1 MFGELL
7 APQYL
12 RWLLDGFLLT
22 LGLALLSCLLATL
35 IGAPLAIARLSRRRL
50 LSWPA
55 RAYLALFRNTP
66 LLVQLFFWYFGVPA
80 LLPEALVSWLNTP
93 HETPLL
99 DWPSFEFLA
108 GAWGL
113 TLYTSA
119 FVAEEFRAGI
129 ASVRPEQRAAGL
141 ALGLTQRQVW
151 RVVVLPQALRT
162 ALPPLLGQYM
172 NALKNSSLAMAIG
185 LAELSYAS
193 RQVETETFKTFQAFG
208 IATLLY
214 IGAIAL
220 IEAFGQALQQT
231 RRYRQEVPEMD
242 FSVISDNLS
251 YLLLGAYPDGPL
263 GGAALTLLLASL
275 SGLASAVLGLVL
287 GVALAVLPGKP
298 RLLLVALL
306 GFFRAIPVLMLIFWT
321 YFLLPIVFHVDVP
334 ALATVV
340 CALSLIGGAYLA
352 HSVYA
357 GIHSLPAGQWAAA
370 RALGLRPW
378 QVLRLVILPQA
389 LPVMLPSFLNQW
401 VSLIKDTSL
410 AYVIGVGELSF
421 VATQVSNRVMV
432 HPTEIFLFVALL
444 YFLLCTS
451 LDLAAAFLARRRRAE
466 RRPVAQASPRAR
478 A

>member
-55 RAYLALFRNTP
+55 RANLALFRNTP

-231 RRYRQEVPEMD
+231 RRYRQ
-242 FSVISDNLS
+242 
-251 YLLLGAYPDGPL
+251 
-263 GGAALTLLLASL
+263 GGA
-275 SGLASAVLGLVL
+275 
-287 GVALAVLPGKP
+287 
-298 RLLLVALL
+298 
-306 GFFRAIPVLMLIFWT
+306 
-321 YFLLPIVFHVDVP
+321 
-334 ALATVV
+334 
-340 CALSLIGGAYLA
+340 
-352 HSVYA
+352 
-357 GIHSLPAGQWAAA
+357 
-370 RALGLRPW
+370 
-378 QVLRLVILPQA
+378 
-389 LPVMLPSFLNQW
+389 
-401 VSLIKDTSL
+401 
-410 AYVIGVGELSF
+410 
-421 VATQVSNRVMV
+421 
-432 HPTEIFLFVALL
+432 
-444 YFLLCTS
+444 
-451 LDLAAAFLARRRRAE
+451 
-466 RRPVAQASPRAR
+466 
-478 A
+478 

>member
-1 MFGELL
+1 MP
-7 APQYL
+7 ARHPD
-12 RWLLDGFLLT
+12 R
-22 LGLALLSCLLATL
+22 C
-35 IGAPLAIARLSRRRL
+35 PLAIARLSRRRL

-231 RRYRQEVPEMD
+231 RRYRQ
-242 FSVISDNLS
+242 
-251 YLLLGAYPDGPL
+251 
-263 GGAALTLLLASL
+263 GGA
-275 SGLASAVLGLVL
+275 
-287 GVALAVLPGKP
+287 
-298 RLLLVALL
+298 
-306 GFFRAIPVLMLIFWT
+306 
-321 YFLLPIVFHVDVP
+321 
-334 ALATVV
+334 
-340 CALSLIGGAYLA
+340 
-352 HSVYA
+352 
-357 GIHSLPAGQWAAA
+357 
-370 RALGLRPW
+370 
-378 QVLRLVILPQA
+378 
-389 LPVMLPSFLNQW
+389 
-401 VSLIKDTSL
+401 
-410 AYVIGVGELSF
+410 
-421 VATQVSNRVMV
+421 
-432 HPTEIFLFVALL
+432 
-444 YFLLCTS
+444 
-451 LDLAAAFLARRRRAE
+451 
-466 RRPVAQASPRAR
+466 
-478 A
+478 

>member
-35 IGAPLAIARLSRRRL
+35 IGAPPAIARLSRRRL

-151 RVVVLPQALRT
+151 REVVLPQALRT

-231 RRYRQEVPEMD
+231 RRYRQ
-242 FSVISDNLS
+242 
-251 YLLLGAYPDGPL
+251 
-263 GGAALTLLLASL
+263 GGA
-275 SGLASAVLGLVL
+275 
-287 GVALAVLPGKP
+287 
-298 RLLLVALL
+298 
-306 GFFRAIPVLMLIFWT
+306 
-321 YFLLPIVFHVDVP
+321 
-334 ALATVV
+334 
-340 CALSLIGGAYLA
+340 
-352 HSVYA
+352 
-357 GIHSLPAGQWAAA
+357 
-370 RALGLRPW
+370 
-378 QVLRLVILPQA
+378 
-389 LPVMLPSFLNQW
+389 
-401 VSLIKDTSL
+401 
-410 AYVIGVGELSF
+410 
-421 VATQVSNRVMV
+421 
-432 HPTEIFLFVALL
+432 
-444 YFLLCTS
+444 
-451 LDLAAAFLARRRRAE
+451 
-466 RRPVAQASPRAR
+466 
-478 A
+478 

>member
-151 RVVVLPQALRT
+151 REVVLPQALRT

-185 LAELSYAS
+185 LAELSYTS

-231 RRYRQEVPEMD
+231 RRYRQ
-242 FSVISDNLS
+242 
-251 YLLLGAYPDGPL
+251 
-263 GGAALTLLLASL
+263 GGA
-275 SGLASAVLGLVL
+275 
-287 GVALAVLPGKP
+287 
-298 RLLLVALL
+298 
-306 GFFRAIPVLMLIFWT
+306 
-321 YFLLPIVFHVDVP
+321 
-334 ALATVV
+334 
-340 CALSLIGGAYLA
+340 
-352 HSVYA
+352 
-357 GIHSLPAGQWAAA
+357 
-370 RALGLRPW
+370 
-378 QVLRLVILPQA
+378 
-389 LPVMLPSFLNQW
+389 
-401 VSLIKDTSL
+401 
-410 AYVIGVGELSF
+410 
-421 VATQVSNRVMV
+421 
-432 HPTEIFLFVALL
+432 
-444 YFLLCTS
+444 
-451 LDLAAAFLARRRRAE
+451 
-466 RRPVAQASPRAR
+466 
-478 A
+478 

>member
-93 HETPLL
+93 HGTPLL

-151 RVVVLPQALRT
+151 REVVLPQALRT

-231 RRYRQEVPEMD
+231 RRYRQ
-242 FSVISDNLS
+242 
-251 YLLLGAYPDGPL
+251 
-263 GGAALTLLLASL
+263 GGA
-275 SGLASAVLGLVL
+275 
-287 GVALAVLPGKP
+287 
-298 RLLLVALL
+298 
-306 GFFRAIPVLMLIFWT
+306 
-321 YFLLPIVFHVDVP
+321 
-334 ALATVV
+334 
-340 CALSLIGGAYLA
+340 
-352 HSVYA
+352 
-357 GIHSLPAGQWAAA
+357 
-370 RALGLRPW
+370 
-378 QVLRLVILPQA
+378 
-389 LPVMLPSFLNQW
+389 
-401 VSLIKDTSL
+401 
-410 AYVIGVGELSF
+410 
-421 VATQVSNRVMV
+421 
-432 HPTEIFLFVALL
+432 
-444 YFLLCTS
+444 
-451 LDLAAAFLARRRRAE
+451 
-466 RRPVAQASPRAR
+466 
-478 A
+478 

>member
-35 IGAPLAIARLSRRRL
+35 IGAPLAIAR

-231 RRYRQEVPEMD
+231 RRYRQ
-242 FSVISDNLS
+242 
-251 YLLLGAYPDGPL
+251 
-263 GGAALTLLLASL
+263 GGA
-275 SGLASAVLGLVL
+275 
-287 GVALAVLPGKP
+287 
-298 RLLLVALL
+298 
-306 GFFRAIPVLMLIFWT
+306 
-321 YFLLPIVFHVDVP
+321 
-334 ALATVV
+334 
-340 CALSLIGGAYLA
+340 
-352 HSVYA
+352 
-357 GIHSLPAGQWAAA
+357 
-370 RALGLRPW
+370 
-378 QVLRLVILPQA
+378 
-389 LPVMLPSFLNQW
+389 
-401 VSLIKDTSL
+401 
-410 AYVIGVGELSF
+410 
-421 VATQVSNRVMV
+421 
-432 HPTEIFLFVALL
+432 
-444 YFLLCTS
+444 
-451 LDLAAAFLARRRRAE
+451 
-466 RRPVAQASPRAR
+466 
-478 A
+478 

>member
-50 LSWPA
+50 LSSPA

-231 RRYRQEVPEMD
+231 RRYRQ
-242 FSVISDNLS
+242 
-251 YLLLGAYPDGPL
+251 
-263 GGAALTLLLASL
+263 GGA
-275 SGLASAVLGLVL
+275 
-287 GVALAVLPGKP
+287 
-298 RLLLVALL
+298 
-306 GFFRAIPVLMLIFWT
+306 
-321 YFLLPIVFHVDVP
+321 
-334 ALATVV
+334 
-340 CALSLIGGAYLA
+340 
-352 HSVYA
+352 
-357 GIHSLPAGQWAAA
+357 
-370 RALGLRPW
+370 
-378 QVLRLVILPQA
+378 
-389 LPVMLPSFLNQW
+389 
-401 VSLIKDTSL
+401 
-410 AYVIGVGELSF
+410 
-421 VATQVSNRVMV
+421 
-432 HPTEIFLFVALL
+432 
-444 YFLLCTS
+444 
-451 LDLAAAFLARRRRAE
+451 
-466 RRPVAQASPRAR
+466 
-478 A
+478 

>member
-119 FVAEEFRAGI
+119 FVAKEFRAGI

-151 RVVVLPQALRT
+151 REVVLPQALRT

-231 RRYRQEVPEMD
+231 RRYRQ
-242 FSVISDNLS
+242 
-251 YLLLGAYPDGPL
+251 
-263 GGAALTLLLASL
+263 GGA
-275 SGLASAVLGLVL
+275 
-287 GVALAVLPGKP
+287 
-298 RLLLVALL
+298 
-306 GFFRAIPVLMLIFWT
+306 
-321 YFLLPIVFHVDVP
+321 
-334 ALATVV
+334 
-340 CALSLIGGAYLA
+340 
-352 HSVYA
+352 
-357 GIHSLPAGQWAAA
+357 
-370 RALGLRPW
+370 
-378 QVLRLVILPQA
+378 
-389 LPVMLPSFLNQW
+389 
-401 VSLIKDTSL
+401 
-410 AYVIGVGELSF
+410 
-421 VATQVSNRVMV
+421 
-432 HPTEIFLFVALL
+432 
-444 YFLLCTS
+444 
-451 LDLAAAFLARRRRAE
+451 
-466 RRPVAQASPRAR
+466 
-478 A
+478 

>member
-1 MFGELL
+1 MP
-7 APQYL
+7 ARHPD
-12 RWLLDGFLLT
+12 RR
-22 LGLALLSCLLATL
+22 
-35 IGAPLAIARLSRRRL
+35 PLAIARLSRRRL

-151 RVVVLPQALRT
+151 RVVVLPQACARLCRRCS
-162 ALPPLLGQYM
+162 GQYM

-231 RRYRQEVPEMD
+231 RRYRQ
-242 FSVISDNLS
+242 
-251 YLLLGAYPDGPL
+251 
-263 GGAALTLLLASL
+263 GGA
-275 SGLASAVLGLVL
+275 
-287 GVALAVLPGKP
+287 
-298 RLLLVALL
+298 
-306 GFFRAIPVLMLIFWT
+306 
-321 YFLLPIVFHVDVP
+321 
-334 ALATVV
+334 
-340 CALSLIGGAYLA
+340 
-352 HSVYA
+352 
-357 GIHSLPAGQWAAA
+357 
-370 RALGLRPW
+370 
-378 QVLRLVILPQA
+378 
-389 LPVMLPSFLNQW
+389 
-401 VSLIKDTSL
+401 
-410 AYVIGVGELSF
+410 
-421 VATQVSNRVMV
+421 
-432 HPTEIFLFVALL
+432 
-444 YFLLCTS
+444 
-451 LDLAAAFLARRRRAE
+451 
-466 RRPVAQASPRAR
+466 
-478 A
+478 

>member
-214 IGAIAL
+214 IGTIAL

-231 RRYRQEVPEMD
+231 RRYRQ
-242 FSVISDNLS
+242 
-251 YLLLGAYPDGPL
+251 
-263 GGAALTLLLASL
+263 GGA
-275 SGLASAVLGLVL
+275 
-287 GVALAVLPGKP
+287 
-298 RLLLVALL
+298 
-306 GFFRAIPVLMLIFWT
+306 
-321 YFLLPIVFHVDVP
+321 
-334 ALATVV
+334 
-340 CALSLIGGAYLA
+340 
-352 HSVYA
+352 
-357 GIHSLPAGQWAAA
+357 
-370 RALGLRPW
+370 
-378 QVLRLVILPQA
+378 
-389 LPVMLPSFLNQW
+389 
-401 VSLIKDTSL
+401 
-410 AYVIGVGELSF
+410 
-421 VATQVSNRVMV
+421 
-432 HPTEIFLFVALL
+432 
-444 YFLLCTS
+444 
-451 LDLAAAFLARRRRAE
+451 
-466 RRPVAQASPRAR
+466 
-478 A
+478 

>member
-214 IGAIAL
+214 IGAIAR

-231 RRYRQEVPEMD
+231 RRYRQ
-242 FSVISDNLS
+242 
-251 YLLLGAYPDGPL
+251 
-263 GGAALTLLLASL
+263 GGA
-275 SGLASAVLGLVL
+275 
-287 GVALAVLPGKP
+287 
-298 RLLLVALL
+298 
-306 GFFRAIPVLMLIFWT
+306 
-321 YFLLPIVFHVDVP
+321 
-334 ALATVV
+334 
-340 CALSLIGGAYLA
+340 
-352 HSVYA
+352 
-357 GIHSLPAGQWAAA
+357 
-370 RALGLRPW
+370 
-378 QVLRLVILPQA
+378 
-389 LPVMLPSFLNQW
+389 
-401 VSLIKDTSL
+401 
-410 AYVIGVGELSF
+410 
-421 VATQVSNRVMV
+421 
-432 HPTEIFLFVALL
+432 
-444 YFLLCTS
+444 
-451 LDLAAAFLARRRRAE
+451 
-466 RRPVAQASPRAR
+466 
-478 A
+478 

>member
-141 ALGLTQRQVW
+141 ALVLTQRLVW
-151 RVVVLPQALRT
+151 RVVVLPQALRS

-231 RRYRQEVPEMD
+231 RRYRQ
-242 FSVISDNLS
+242 
-251 YLLLGAYPDGPL
+251 
-263 GGAALTLLLASL
+263 GGA
-275 SGLASAVLGLVL
+275 
-287 GVALAVLPGKP
+287 
-298 RLLLVALL
+298 
-306 GFFRAIPVLMLIFWT
+306 
-321 YFLLPIVFHVDVP
+321 
-334 ALATVV
+334 
-340 CALSLIGGAYLA
+340 
-352 HSVYA
+352 
-357 GIHSLPAGQWAAA
+357 
-370 RALGLRPW
+370 
-378 QVLRLVILPQA
+378 
-389 LPVMLPSFLNQW
+389 
-401 VSLIKDTSL
+401 
-410 AYVIGVGELSF
+410 
-421 VATQVSNRVMV
+421 
-432 HPTEIFLFVALL
+432 
-444 YFLLCTS
+444 
-451 LDLAAAFLARRRRAE
+451 
-466 RRPVAQASPRAR
+466 
-478 A
+478 

>member
-35 IGAPLAIARLSRRRL
+35 IGAPPWPSPGCRRRL

-231 RRYRQEVPEMD
+231 RRYRQ
-242 FSVISDNLS
+242 
-251 YLLLGAYPDGPL
+251 
-263 GGAALTLLLASL
+263 GGA
-275 SGLASAVLGLVL
+275 
-287 GVALAVLPGKP
+287 
-298 RLLLVALL
+298 
-306 GFFRAIPVLMLIFWT
+306 
-321 YFLLPIVFHVDVP
+321 
-334 ALATVV
+334 
-340 CALSLIGGAYLA
+340 
-352 HSVYA
+352 
-357 GIHSLPAGQWAAA
+357 
-370 RALGLRPW
+370 
-378 QVLRLVILPQA
+378 
-389 LPVMLPSFLNQW
+389 
-401 VSLIKDTSL
+401 
-410 AYVIGVGELSF
+410 
-421 VATQVSNRVMV
+421 
-432 HPTEIFLFVALL
+432 
-444 YFLLCTS
+444 
-451 LDLAAAFLARRRRAE
+451 
-466 RRPVAQASPRAR
+466 
-478 A
+478 

>member
-22 LGLALLSCLLATL
+22 LGLALFSCLLATL

-231 RRYRQEVPEMD
+231 RRYRQ
-242 FSVISDNLS
+242 
-251 YLLLGAYPDGPL
+251 
-263 GGAALTLLLASL
+263 GGA
-275 SGLASAVLGLVL
+275 
-287 GVALAVLPGKP
+287 
-298 RLLLVALL
+298 
-306 GFFRAIPVLMLIFWT
+306 
-321 YFLLPIVFHVDVP
+321 
-334 ALATVV
+334 
-340 CALSLIGGAYLA
+340 
-352 HSVYA
+352 
-357 GIHSLPAGQWAAA
+357 
-370 RALGLRPW
+370 
-378 QVLRLVILPQA
+378 
-389 LPVMLPSFLNQW
+389 
-401 VSLIKDTSL
+401 
-410 AYVIGVGELSF
+410 
-421 VATQVSNRVMV
+421 
-432 HPTEIFLFVALL
+432 
-444 YFLLCTS
+444 
-451 LDLAAAFLARRRRAE
+451 
-466 RRPVAQASPRAR
+466 
-478 A
+478 

>member
-193 RQVETETFKTFQAFG
+193 RQVETETFKTFQAFV
-208 IATLLY
+208 
-214 IGAIAL
+214 
-220 IEAFGQALQQT
+220 F
-231 RRYRQEVPEMD
+231 
-242 FSVISDNLS
+242 
-251 YLLLGAYPDGPL
+251 
-263 GGAALTLLLASL
+263 
-275 SGLASAVLGLVL
+275 
-287 GVALAVLPGKP
+287 
-298 RLLLVALL
+298 RL
-306 GFFRAIPVLMLIFWT
+306 
-321 YFLLPIVFHVDVP
+321 
-334 ALATVV
+334 
-340 CALSLIGGAYLA
+340 
-352 HSVYA
+352 
-357 GIHSLPAGQWAAA
+357 
-370 RALGLRPW
+370 
-378 QVLRLVILPQA
+378 
-389 LPVMLPSFLNQW
+389 
-401 VSLIKDTSL
+401 
-410 AYVIGVGELSF
+410 
-421 VATQVSNRVMV
+421 
-432 HPTEIFLFVALL
+432 
-444 YFLLCTS
+444 
-451 LDLAAAFLARRRRAE
+451 
-466 RRPVAQASPRAR
+466 RAR
-478 A
+478 IQVHST

>member
-1 MFGELL
+1 MP
-7 APQYL
+7 ARHPD
-12 RWLLDGFLLT
+12 RR
-22 LGLALLSCLLATL
+22 
-35 IGAPLAIARLSRRRL
+35 PLAIARLSRRRL

-80 LLPEALVSWLNTP
+80 LLPEALVNWLNTP

-231 RRYRQEVPEMD
+231 RRYRQ
-242 FSVISDNLS
+242 
-251 YLLLGAYPDGPL
+251 
-263 GGAALTLLLASL
+263 GGA
-275 SGLASAVLGLVL
+275 
-287 GVALAVLPGKP
+287 
-298 RLLLVALL
+298 
-306 GFFRAIPVLMLIFWT
+306 
-321 YFLLPIVFHVDVP
+321 
-334 ALATVV
+334 
-340 CALSLIGGAYLA
+340 
-352 HSVYA
+352 
-357 GIHSLPAGQWAAA
+357 
-370 RALGLRPW
+370 
-378 QVLRLVILPQA
+378 
-389 LPVMLPSFLNQW
+389 
-401 VSLIKDTSL
+401 
-410 AYVIGVGELSF
+410 
-421 VATQVSNRVMV
+421 
-432 HPTEIFLFVALL
+432 
-444 YFLLCTS
+444 
-451 LDLAAAFLARRRRAE
+451 
-466 RRPVAQASPRAR
+466 
-478 A
+478 

>member
-55 RAYLALFRNTP
+55 RAHLALFRNTP

-231 RRYRQEVPEMD
+231 RRYRQ
-242 FSVISDNLS
+242 
-251 YLLLGAYPDGPL
+251 
-263 GGAALTLLLASL
+263 GGA
-275 SGLASAVLGLVL
+275 
-287 GVALAVLPGKP
+287 
-298 RLLLVALL
+298 
-306 GFFRAIPVLMLIFWT
+306 
-321 YFLLPIVFHVDVP
+321 
-334 ALATVV
+334 
-340 CALSLIGGAYLA
+340 
-352 HSVYA
+352 
-357 GIHSLPAGQWAAA
+357 
-370 RALGLRPW
+370 
-378 QVLRLVILPQA
+378 
-389 LPVMLPSFLNQW
+389 
-401 VSLIKDTSL
+401 
-410 AYVIGVGELSF
+410 
-421 VATQVSNRVMV
+421 
-432 HPTEIFLFVALL
+432 
-444 YFLLCTS
+444 
-451 LDLAAAFLARRRRAE
+451 
-466 RRPVAQASPRAR
+466 
-478 A
+478 

>member
-80 LLPEALVSWLNTP
+80 LLSEALVSWLNTP

-108 GAWGL
+108 AAWGL

-220 IEAFGQALQQT
+220 IEAFGQALQH
-231 RRYRQEVPEMD
+231 D
-242 FSVISDNLS
+242 
-251 YLLLGAYPDGPL
+251 
-263 GGAALTLLLASL
+263 
-275 SGLASAVLGLVL
+275 
-287 GVALAVLPGKP
+287 
-298 RLLLVALL
+298 
-306 GFFRAIPVLMLIFWT
+306 
-321 YFLLPIVFHVDVP
+321 
-334 ALATVV
+334 
-340 CALSLIGGAYLA
+340 
-352 HSVYA
+352 
-357 GIHSLPAGQWAAA
+357 AA
-370 RALGLRPW
+370 REKYGR
-378 QVLRLVILPQA
+378 
-389 LPVMLPSFLNQW
+389 
-401 VSLIKDTSL
+401 
-410 AYVIGVGELSF
+410 
-421 VATQVSNRVMV
+421 
-432 HPTEIFLFVALL
+432 
-444 YFLLCTS
+444 
-451 LDLAAAFLARRRRAE
+451 
-466 RRPVAQASPRAR
+466 
-478 A
+478 

>member
-151 RVVVLPQALRT
+151 RAVVLPQALRT

-214 IGAIAL
+214 IGAITL
-220 IEAFGQALQQT
+220 IEAFGQVLQQT
-231 RRYRQEVPEMD
+231 RRYRQ
-242 FSVISDNLS
+242 
-251 YLLLGAYPDGPL
+251 
-263 GGAALTLLLASL
+263 GGA
-275 SGLASAVLGLVL
+275 
-287 GVALAVLPGKP
+287 
-298 RLLLVALL
+298 
-306 GFFRAIPVLMLIFWT
+306 
-321 YFLLPIVFHVDVP
+321 
-334 ALATVV
+334 
-340 CALSLIGGAYLA
+340 
-352 HSVYA
+352 
-357 GIHSLPAGQWAAA
+357 
-370 RALGLRPW
+370 
-378 QVLRLVILPQA
+378 
-389 LPVMLPSFLNQW
+389 
-401 VSLIKDTSL
+401 
-410 AYVIGVGELSF
+410 
-421 VATQVSNRVMV
+421 
-432 HPTEIFLFVALL
+432 
-444 YFLLCTS
+444 
-451 LDLAAAFLARRRRAE
+451 
-466 RRPVAQASPRAR
+466 
-478 A
+478 

>member
-185 LAELSYAS
+185 LAELSYTS

-231 RRYRQEVPEMD
+231 RRYRQ
-242 FSVISDNLS
+242 
-251 YLLLGAYPDGPL
+251 
-263 GGAALTLLLASL
+263 GGA
-275 SGLASAVLGLVL
+275 
-287 GVALAVLPGKP
+287 
-298 RLLLVALL
+298 
-306 GFFRAIPVLMLIFWT
+306 
-321 YFLLPIVFHVDVP
+321 
-334 ALATVV
+334 
-340 CALSLIGGAYLA
+340 
-352 HSVYA
+352 
-357 GIHSLPAGQWAAA
+357 
-370 RALGLRPW
+370 
-378 QVLRLVILPQA
+378 
-389 LPVMLPSFLNQW
+389 
-401 VSLIKDTSL
+401 
-410 AYVIGVGELSF
+410 
-421 VATQVSNRVMV
+421 
-432 HPTEIFLFVALL
+432 
-444 YFLLCTS
+444 
-451 LDLAAAFLARRRRAE
+451 
-466 RRPVAQASPRAR
+466 
-478 A
+478 

>member
-151 RVVVLPQALRT
+151 RLPQALRT

-231 RRYRQEVPEMD
+231 RRYRQ
-242 FSVISDNLS
+242 
-251 YLLLGAYPDGPL
+251 
-263 GGAALTLLLASL
+263 GGA
-275 SGLASAVLGLVL
+275 
-287 GVALAVLPGKP
+287 
-298 RLLLVALL
+298 
-306 GFFRAIPVLMLIFWT
+306 
-321 YFLLPIVFHVDVP
+321 
-334 ALATVV
+334 
-340 CALSLIGGAYLA
+340 
-352 HSVYA
+352 
-357 GIHSLPAGQWAAA
+357 
-370 RALGLRPW
+370 
-378 QVLRLVILPQA
+378 
-389 LPVMLPSFLNQW
+389 
-401 VSLIKDTSL
+401 
-410 AYVIGVGELSF
+410 
-421 VATQVSNRVMV
+421 
-432 HPTEIFLFVALL
+432 
-444 YFLLCTS
+444 
-451 LDLAAAFLARRRRAE
+451 
-466 RRPVAQASPRAR
+466 
-478 A
+478 

>member
-231 RRYRQEVPEMD
+231 HRYRQ
-242 FSVISDNLS
+242 
-251 YLLLGAYPDGPL
+251 
-263 GGAALTLLLASL
+263 GGA
-275 SGLASAVLGLVL
+275 
-287 GVALAVLPGKP
+287 
-298 RLLLVALL
+298 
-306 GFFRAIPVLMLIFWT
+306 
-321 YFLLPIVFHVDVP
+321 
-334 ALATVV
+334 
-340 CALSLIGGAYLA
+340 
-352 HSVYA
+352 
-357 GIHSLPAGQWAAA
+357 
-370 RALGLRPW
+370 
-378 QVLRLVILPQA
+378 
-389 LPVMLPSFLNQW
+389 
-401 VSLIKDTSL
+401 
-410 AYVIGVGELSF
+410 
-421 VATQVSNRVMV
+421 
-432 HPTEIFLFVALL
+432 
-444 YFLLCTS
+444 
-451 LDLAAAFLARRRRAE
+451 
-466 RRPVAQASPRAR
+466 
-478 A
+478 

>member
-172 NALKNSSLAMAIG
+172 NALKDSSLAMAIG

-231 RRYRQEVPEMD
+231 RRYRQ
-242 FSVISDNLS
+242 
-251 YLLLGAYPDGPL
+251 
-263 GGAALTLLLASL
+263 GGA
-275 SGLASAVLGLVL
+275 
-287 GVALAVLPGKP
+287 
-298 RLLLVALL
+298 
-306 GFFRAIPVLMLIFWT
+306 
-321 YFLLPIVFHVDVP
+321 
-334 ALATVV
+334 
-340 CALSLIGGAYLA
+340 
-352 HSVYA
+352 
-357 GIHSLPAGQWAAA
+357 
-370 RALGLRPW
+370 
-378 QVLRLVILPQA
+378 
-389 LPVMLPSFLNQW
+389 
-401 VSLIKDTSL
+401 
-410 AYVIGVGELSF
+410 
-421 VATQVSNRVMV
+421 
-432 HPTEIFLFVALL
+432 
-444 YFLLCTS
+444 
-451 LDLAAAFLARRRRAE
+451 
-466 RRPVAQASPRAR
+466 
-478 A
+478 

>member
-22 LGLALLSCLLATL
+22 LGLALLSCLLAPL
-35 IGAPLAIARLSRRRL
+35 IGAPLAIARLSRRHL

-231 RRYRQEVPEMD
+231 RRYRQ
-242 FSVISDNLS
+242 
-251 YLLLGAYPDGPL
+251 
-263 GGAALTLLLASL
+263 GGA
-275 SGLASAVLGLVL
+275 
-287 GVALAVLPGKP
+287 
-298 RLLLVALL
+298 
-306 GFFRAIPVLMLIFWT
+306 
-321 YFLLPIVFHVDVP
+321 
-334 ALATVV
+334 
-340 CALSLIGGAYLA
+340 
-352 HSVYA
+352 
-357 GIHSLPAGQWAAA
+357 
-370 RALGLRPW
+370 
-378 QVLRLVILPQA
+378 
-389 LPVMLPSFLNQW
+389 
-401 VSLIKDTSL
+401 
-410 AYVIGVGELSF
+410 
-421 VATQVSNRVMV
+421 
-432 HPTEIFLFVALL
+432 
-444 YFLLCTS
+444 
-451 LDLAAAFLARRRRAE
+451 
-466 RRPVAQASPRAR
+466 
-478 A
+478 

>member
-129 ASVRPEQRAAGL
+129 ASVRPEHRAAGL

-172 NALKNSSLAMAIG
+172 NALKNSSMAMAIG

-231 RRYRQEVPEMD
+231 RRYRQ
-242 FSVISDNLS
+242 
-251 YLLLGAYPDGPL
+251 
-263 GGAALTLLLASL
+263 GGA
-275 SGLASAVLGLVL
+275 
-287 GVALAVLPGKP
+287 
-298 RLLLVALL
+298 
-306 GFFRAIPVLMLIFWT
+306 
-321 YFLLPIVFHVDVP
+321 
-334 ALATVV
+334 
-340 CALSLIGGAYLA
+340 
-352 HSVYA
+352 
-357 GIHSLPAGQWAAA
+357 
-370 RALGLRPW
+370 
-378 QVLRLVILPQA
+378 
-389 LPVMLPSFLNQW
+389 
-401 VSLIKDTSL
+401 
-410 AYVIGVGELSF
+410 
-421 VATQVSNRVMV
+421 
-432 HPTEIFLFVALL
+432 
-444 YFLLCTS
+444 
-451 LDLAAAFLARRRRAE
+451 
-466 RRPVAQASPRAR
+466 
-478 A
+478 

>member
-22 LGLALLSCLLATL
+22 LCLALLSCLLATL

-151 RVVVLPQALRT
+151 REVVLPQALRT

-231 RRYRQEVPEMD
+231 RRYRQ
-242 FSVISDNLS
+242 
-251 YLLLGAYPDGPL
+251 
-263 GGAALTLLLASL
+263 GGA
-275 SGLASAVLGLVL
+275 
-287 GVALAVLPGKP
+287 
-298 RLLLVALL
+298 
-306 GFFRAIPVLMLIFWT
+306 
-321 YFLLPIVFHVDVP
+321 
-334 ALATVV
+334 
-340 CALSLIGGAYLA
+340 
-352 HSVYA
+352 
-357 GIHSLPAGQWAAA
+357 
-370 RALGLRPW
+370 
-378 QVLRLVILPQA
+378 
-389 LPVMLPSFLNQW
+389 
-401 VSLIKDTSL
+401 
-410 AYVIGVGELSF
+410 
-421 VATQVSNRVMV
+421 
-432 HPTEIFLFVALL
+432 
-444 YFLLCTS
+444 
-451 LDLAAAFLARRRRAE
+451 
-466 RRPVAQASPRAR
+466 
-478 A
+478 

>member
-151 RVVVLPQALRT
+151 RVVVLPQVLRT

-231 RRYRQEVPEMD
+231 RRYRQ
-242 FSVISDNLS
+242 
-251 YLLLGAYPDGPL
+251 
-263 GGAALTLLLASL
+263 GGA
-275 SGLASAVLGLVL
+275 
-287 GVALAVLPGKP
+287 
-298 RLLLVALL
+298 
-306 GFFRAIPVLMLIFWT
+306 
-321 YFLLPIVFHVDVP
+321 
-334 ALATVV
+334 
-340 CALSLIGGAYLA
+340 
-352 HSVYA
+352 
-357 GIHSLPAGQWAAA
+357 
-370 RALGLRPW
+370 
-378 QVLRLVILPQA
+378 
-389 LPVMLPSFLNQW
+389 
-401 VSLIKDTSL
+401 
-410 AYVIGVGELSF
+410 
-421 VATQVSNRVMV
+421 
-432 HPTEIFLFVALL
+432 
-444 YFLLCTS
+444 
-451 LDLAAAFLARRRRAE
+451 
-466 RRPVAQASPRAR
+466 
-478 A
+478 

>member
-1 MFGELL
+1 MP
-7 APQYL
+7 ARHPD
-12 RWLLDGFLLT
+12 RR
-22 LGLALLSCLLATL
+22 
-35 IGAPLAIARLSRRRL
+35 PLAIARLSRRRL

-214 IGAIAL
+214 IAAIAL

-231 RRYRQEVPEMD
+231 RRYRQ
-242 FSVISDNLS
+242 
-251 YLLLGAYPDGPL
+251 
-263 GGAALTLLLASL
+263 GGA
-275 SGLASAVLGLVL
+275 
-287 GVALAVLPGKP
+287 
-298 RLLLVALL
+298 
-306 GFFRAIPVLMLIFWT
+306 
-321 YFLLPIVFHVDVP
+321 
-334 ALATVV
+334 
-340 CALSLIGGAYLA
+340 
-352 HSVYA
+352 
-357 GIHSLPAGQWAAA
+357 
-370 RALGLRPW
+370 
-378 QVLRLVILPQA
+378 
-389 LPVMLPSFLNQW
+389 
-401 VSLIKDTSL
+401 
-410 AYVIGVGELSF
+410 
-421 VATQVSNRVMV
+421 
-432 HPTEIFLFVALL
+432 
-444 YFLLCTS
+444 
-451 LDLAAAFLARRRRAE
+451 
-466 RRPVAQASPRAR
+466 
-478 A
+478 

>member
-66 LLVQLFFWYFGVPA
+66 LLVQLFFWYFGAPA

-151 RVVVLPQALRT
+151 REVVLPQALRT

-231 RRYRQEVPEMD
+231 RRYRQ
-242 FSVISDNLS
+242 
-251 YLLLGAYPDGPL
+251 
-263 GGAALTLLLASL
+263 GGA
-275 SGLASAVLGLVL
+275 
-287 GVALAVLPGKP
+287 
-298 RLLLVALL
+298 
-306 GFFRAIPVLMLIFWT
+306 
-321 YFLLPIVFHVDVP
+321 
-334 ALATVV
+334 
-340 CALSLIGGAYLA
+340 
-352 HSVYA
+352 
-357 GIHSLPAGQWAAA
+357 
-370 RALGLRPW
+370 
-378 QVLRLVILPQA
+378 
-389 LPVMLPSFLNQW
+389 
-401 VSLIKDTSL
+401 
-410 AYVIGVGELSF
+410 
-421 VATQVSNRVMV
+421 
-432 HPTEIFLFVALL
+432 
-444 YFLLCTS
+444 
-451 LDLAAAFLARRRRAE
+451 
-466 RRPVAQASPRAR
+466 
-478 A
+478 

>member
-129 ASVRPEQRAAGL
+129 ASVRPEQRAAGF

-231 RRYRQEVPEMD
+231 RRYRQ
-242 FSVISDNLS
+242 
-251 YLLLGAYPDGPL
+251 
-263 GGAALTLLLASL
+263 GGA
-275 SGLASAVLGLVL
+275 
-287 GVALAVLPGKP
+287 
-298 RLLLVALL
+298 
-306 GFFRAIPVLMLIFWT
+306 
-321 YFLLPIVFHVDVP
+321 
-334 ALATVV
+334 
-340 CALSLIGGAYLA
+340 
-352 HSVYA
+352 
-357 GIHSLPAGQWAAA
+357 
-370 RALGLRPW
+370 
-378 QVLRLVILPQA
+378 
-389 LPVMLPSFLNQW
+389 
-401 VSLIKDTSL
+401 
-410 AYVIGVGELSF
+410 
-421 VATQVSNRVMV
+421 
-432 HPTEIFLFVALL
+432 
-444 YFLLCTS
+444 
-451 LDLAAAFLARRRRAE
+451 
-466 RRPVAQASPRAR
+466 
-478 A
+478 